1 MIRVV
6 LVQCCG
12 GVFKVGDLEHTMLN
26 ALLMDRVSFVKLLIE
41 NGVTMKHF
49 LTVSRLEELY
59 NMVIRPKHFSYLIAI
74 IT

>member
-1 MIRVV
+1 M
-6 LVQCCG
+6 G
-12 GVFKVGDLEHTMLN
+12 ALEHTMLN

-59 NMVIRPKHFSYLIAI
+59 NMVTILYTAVAFTYSKGGEHIH
-74 IT
+74 